1 MLQEFERIKYMH
13 CSQEHINPVQDFGK
27 LEVDCYALENV
38 TMAHYI
44 LKYAQ
49 CYNLIMTLQ

>member
-27 LEVDCYALENV
+27 LEVL
-38 TMAHYI
+38 
-44 LKYAQ
+44 LKKKKRFWEVGSRLL
-49 CYNLIMTLQ
+49 CS